1 MDGAGNVIN
10 LSTKAFDRDTF
21 KLLNKNFILCTNTKV
36 FQQNEFFN
44 KINGFYQRI
53 KLKTHF
59 KDQKNK
65 PKTEKVIFT
74 KPTDKTW
81 IPPNNY
87 HTIEALLKIKK
98 LLKK

>member
-1 MDGAGNVIN
+1 MQ
-10 LSTKAFDRDTF
+10 KYF
-21 KLLNKNFILCTNTKV
+21 NKNRFYNTV
-36 FQQNEFFN
+36 NV
-44 KINGFYQRI
+44 FYQRI